1 MWSQASA
8 GFGEPRLRPS
18 PRRFGYW
25 PPVADLGITV
35 WGHIKVSPGAWAFAP
50 FTLAPE
56 PKVRNQA
63 DMVALGRPGAG
74 EALLAEMGFADI
86 ERLDVPFVF
95 EFC

>member
-1 MWSQASA
+1 MVTSFRGIW
-8 GFGEPRLRPS
+8 GTTPRAVDEAFRVLAPGGR
-18 PRRFGYW
+18 
-25 PPVADLGITV
+25 LGITV
-35 WGHIKVSPGAWAFAP
+35 WGHIKVSARGLGLAP

-63 DMVALGRPGAG
+63 DMVALGRPGVG
-74 EALLAEMGFADI
+74 EALLAEMGFVGV